1 MIIWKGYGLLVAVY
15 AIVGFVIGV
24 LFSNAIE
31 TDHTWPVALSLSLA
45 AAANYFTAKKLES
58 KSKTL
63 IDPESGQQVI
73 LKRGDSLFF
82 IPMMYWTYIIAGLAV
97 LLFLNS
103 G

>member
-63 IDPESGQQVI
+63 IDPENGQQVI

-82 IPMMYWTYIIAGLAV
+82 VPMIYWTYIIAGFAG
-97 LLFLNS
+97 LLLLNL

>member
-24 LFSNAIE
+24 LFSNAID
-31 TDHTWPVALSLSLA
+31 TDHTWPIALSLSLA

-63 IDPESGQQVI
+63 IDPENGQQVI
-73 LKRGDSLFF
+73 LKRSDSLFF
-82 IPMMYWTYIIAGLAV
+82 IPMMYWTYIIAALAV
-97 LLFLNS
+97 LLFLNP

>member
-45 AAANYFTAKKLES
+45 AAANYFTAKKLDS
-58 KSKTL
+58 KSKIL
-63 IDPESGQQVI
+63 IDPETGQQVI
-73 LKRGDSLFF
+73 LKNSDSLFF

-97 LLFLNS
+97 LLFLNP

>member
-15 AIVGFVIGV
+15 AVVGFVIGA

-31 TDHTWPVALSLSLA
+31 TDHTWPVALSLLL
-45 AAANYFTAKKLES
+45 AAANYFTAKKMES
-58 KSKTL
+58 QSKIL

-73 LKRGDSLFF
+73 LTRGDSLFF

-97 LLFLNS
+97 WLFL
-103 G
+103 GPG

>member
-24 LFSNAIE
+24 LFSSAIE
-31 TDHTWPVALSLSLA
+31 TDHTWPIALSLSLA

-58 KSKTL
+58 KSKIL
-63 IDPESGQQVI
+63 IDPENGQQVI

-82 IPMMYWTYIIAGLAV
+82 IPMMYWTFIIAGLAV
-97 LLFLNS
+97 LLLFNP